1 MAGYPINLSNGT
13 LITTVNPGTFNT
25 STFNVALLGRGVA
38 NYGEITAENFVH
50 MLENFAASQPPGVN
64 PNLTGSPTTG
74 QLWYDSTNKVLKVYD
89 STTTPNWRSLLVI
102 TESDSLAA
110 PNGSEAN
117 PGITFESDDTTGFY
131 FIAPNTIGVSIL
143 GSNVLNINPQG
154 VGFPDGSQTAPSIY
168 FKNDPDTGVY
178 RSGANQVS
186 VTTNGTEKLRVTDTG
201 VESLVP
207 LNATRVAT
215 NAGTVSSP
223 AVTFVSDT
231 DTGVYSPG
239 PGAVSVVSNGV
250 ARFTV
255 NTTGGTFFGAF
266 TLGMGSTLQATYADL
281 AERYHADEPLQFGD
295 VVCLGGKNEIT
306 KCRKEYDTD
315 VFGVIA
321 EAPAFGMNQSAGNDE
336 THPYVALA
344 GRVRVKVIGPVSKGQ
359 RLVTSATP
367 GMAQAAPSWIT
378 DWRTVIGRALEG
390 KTDAGAGYIE
400 IAVGSK

>member
-13 LITTVNPGTFNT
+13 LITTVNPGTFDT
-25 STFNVALLGRGVA
+25 STFNIALLGRGVA

-50 MLENFAASQPPGVN
+50 LLENFAASQPPGAN

-74 QLWYDSTNKVLKVYD
+74 QLWYDSANKILKVYD
-89 STTTPNWRSLLVI
+89 STTTPNWRPLLVTGGSGNFI
-102 TESDSLAA
+102 VPD
-110 PNGSEAN
+110 GSEAN
-117 PGITFESDDTTGFY
+117 PGITFESGNTTGLY

-143 GSNVLNINPQG
+143 GNNVLNINPQG

-168 FKNDPDTGVY
+168 FKNDPDTGIY
-178 RSGANQVS
+178 RSGNNQIS
-186 VTTNGTEKLRVTDTG
+186 VTTNGAEKLRVTENG
-201 VESLVP
+201 Q
-207 LNATRVAT
+207 VAV

-223 AVTFVSDT
+223 AVTFISDT

-239 PGAVSVVSNGV
+239 PGSLSLVSDGV

-255 NTTGGTFFGAF
+255 NNTGGTFFGAF
-266 TLGMGSTLQATYADL
+266 TLGAGSTLQATYADL

-321 EAPAFGMNQSAGNDE
+321 EAPAFAMNQNAGNNE

-359 RLVTSATP
+359 RLVTSGIP
-367 GMAQAAPSWIT
+367 GTAKAAPNWLT
-378 DWRTVIGRALEG
+378 DWRTVIGRALQN
-390 KTDAGAGYIE
+390 KPDDGAGYIE
-400 IAVGSK
+400 IVVGAK